1 MLALT
6 SRQKTCCQVLKLPPD
21 FRTEQDLTLLLA
33 VMREVPHFSQLDP
46 VTLKSLCRQ
55 MTLQRFAKGDV
66 MVHEGDVGSE
76 FYVLIAGSAGVHRN
90 VDEEPKQR
98 FVDHSAAQAPE
109 AKAAKAKSR
118 LGGRALNRRI
128 SQTMD
133 ESAMEKAAGVAMEAA
148 EDRRGHRQST
158 GFQAETRYYGS
169 ALSDSDSDELEE
181 VPVRFARPSLRN
193 AESDVTVRSEK
204 SPRKQQL
211 RMAQLLPGSSFGE
224 LALDTKLPRQS
235 TVRCEEK
242 CAVAVLRAEVYH
254 KILMN
259 SETSRRS
266 AWMAYARKAPVL
278 RSLDMSSRLH
288 LEPHVRIQQV
298 ARGQKVCQM
307 GDPIQEVFF
316 VAEGIFSVSLREGPA
331 SKTAQRSEIVTS
343 LLRAPAC
350 FGWAAQLHNEH
361 FEESLTCSAAG
372 KLYVLQL
379 KHLLMMLSAAQQEAL
394 TRAAQ
399 QERRFHWA
407 RASLMRAMNRRPAR
421 QLYAVGGRLAAL
433 GEELRALAQGGDPEV
448 TRLLSACWSAES
460 LERNPRNRPL
470 HTTAAREKI
479 PPLEPDLSRV
489 PQEEVP
495 KTRLHSSLLELWSSD
510 VLADR
515 QSQRSGQQIG
525 VLHGFG
531 PAVQANRFR
540 TQFFKVPTGPWS
552 HARLKASATEPA
564 LRKQKSM
571 KALSGGD
578 EEPEFFDFEDEGMSP
593 ILDAKIKETMRQQ
606 RLQEEWLKSAEKA
619 AFKIQAKARLF
630 LRRMKSM
637 HHAATCIQ
645 RAFRRKMESHELE
658 EHEEPELEEVEE
670 DHNEQLADAGPQAS
684 EKGDVAAGG
693 CKDAPDVSSP
703 RVAPRGS
710 IFQLDFDADTPKL
723 SDLKKALSRAS
734 RISRRST
741 HVSKVEQE
749 LHEALESRSRLQS
762 RELPELPRPMVVPVD
777 LIEKHKLLMSM
788 EVLDP
793 WPPAAPGHSELQRV
807 RRKWEG
813 LHRKPR
819 GSTTEVLALVEA
831 TAADLR
837 PLRLPLLPASPKGP
851 LVFSARLSG
860 AHPEKDRDWAMVR
873 RPLEEGEVDPCQI
886 YRPSHSGRDRIRFRT
901 CSKRIP

>member
-1 MLALT
+1 DVFFPKTTTREWPSVSILTLLMASYGPVRRRVMQKSRAAALYGALQSLGRISVTVLWPSGRSEIVSLAKDSSLSDLKVFWMLALT
-6 SRQKTCCQVLKLPPD
+6 SRLLGAGFGEPGISSQKTCCQVLKLPPD

-316 VAEGIFSVSLREGPA
+316 VAEGIFSVSLREG
-331 SKTAQRSEIVTS
+331 
-343 LLRAPAC
+343 
-350 FGWAAQLHNEH
+350 
-361 FEESLTCSAAG
+361 AAG
-372 KLYVLQL
+372 MCAADASRRCLGQEDGEGFIVAMKPKEDLVQKELENLKPLTQVCCGCSLSFGVALILLAYLARSIYVLVVTTGEVVFQEERFESSSSL
-379 KHLLMMLSAAQQEAL
+379 ELQTFHAFTALLGLPFIVSGFYA
-394 TRAAQ
+394 
-399 QERRFHWA
+399 
-407 RASLMRAMNRRPAR
+407 
-421 QLYAVGGRLAAL
+421 LYAHCDSYLRPFMYFMIVSFVVGALEMVLPLWMNGACAFVPEGLKQTGAAGACGFLRVLFVVFFGQLAAI
-433 GEELRALAQGGDPEV
+433 EAYFIFAV
-448 TRLLSACWSAES
+448 WSLCE
-460 LERNPRNRPL
+460 
-470 HTTAAREKI
+470 
-479 PPLEPDLSRV
+479 D
-489 PQEEVP
+489 
-495 KTRLHSSLLELWSSD
+495 
-510 VLADR
+510 
-515 QSQRSGQQIG
+515 
-525 VLHGFG
+525 
-531 PAVQANRFR
+531 
-540 TQFFKVPTGPWS
+540 
-552 HARLKASATEPA
+552 
-564 LRKQKSM
+564 M
-571 KALSGGD
+571 K
-578 EEPEFFDFEDEGMSP
+578 
-593 ILDAKIKETMRQQ
+593 
-606 RLQEEWLKSAEKA
+606 
-619 AFKIQAKARLF
+619 
-630 LRRMKSM
+630 
-637 HHAATCIQ
+637 
-645 RAFRRKMESHELE
+645 
-658 EHEEPELEEVEE
+658 
-670 DHNEQLADAGPQAS
+670 
-684 EKGDVAAGG
+684 
-693 CKDAPDVSSP
+693 
-703 RVAPRGS
+703 
-710 IFQLDFDADTPKL
+710 
-723 SDLKKALSRAS
+723 
-734 RISRRST
+734 
-741 HVSKVEQE
+741 
-749 LHEALESRSRLQS
+749 
-762 RELPELPRPMVVPVD
+762 
-777 LIEKHKLLMSM
+777 
-788 EVLDP
+788 
-793 WPPAAPGHSELQRV
+793 
-807 RRKWEG
+807 
-813 LHRKPR
+813 
-819 GSTTEVLALVEA
+819 
-831 TAADLR
+831 
-837 PLRLPLLPASPKGP
+837 
-851 LVFSARLSG
+851 
-860 AHPEKDRDWAMVR
+860 
-873 RPLEEGEVDPCQI
+873 
-886 YRPSHSGRDRIRFRT
+886 
-901 CSKRIP
+901 

>member
-1 MLALT
+1 MKPKEDLVQKELENLKPLTQVCCGCSLSFGVALI
-6 SRQKTCCQVLKLPPD
+6 
-21 FRTEQDLTLLLA
+21 LLA
-33 VMREVPHFSQLDP
+33 YLARSIYASERQNGPAAPKTTRPVLQKGGQLRKKTFHIRLLPFGLRGFGPRNCGRLQMLGVCKVVFQEERFESSSSLELQTFHAFTALLGLPFIVSGFYALYAHCDSYLRPFMYFMIVSFVVGALEMVLPLWMNGACAFVPEGLKQTGAAGACGFLRVLFVVFFGQLAAIEAYFIFA
-46 VTLKSLCRQ
+46 VWSLCEDMKVNMRSS
-55 MTLQRFAKGDV
+55 L
-66 MVHEGDVGSE
+66 
-76 FYVLIAGSAGVHRN
+76 
-90 VDEEPKQR
+90 
-98 FVDHSAAQAPE
+98 PE
-109 AKAAKAKSR
+109 
-118 LGGRALNRRI
+118 
-128 SQTMD
+128 M
-133 ESAMEKAAGVAMEAA
+133 
-148 EDRRGHRQST
+148 
-158 GFQAETRYYGS
+158 
-169 ALSDSDSDELEE
+169 
-181 VPVRFARPSLRN
+181 
-193 AESDVTVRSEK
+193 
-204 SPRKQQL
+204 
-211 RMAQLLPGSSFGE
+211 
-224 LALDTKLPRQS
+224 
-235 TVRCEEK
+235 
-242 CAVAVLRAEVYH
+242 H
-254 KILMN
+254 K
-259 SETSRRS
+259 
-266 AWMAYARKAPVL
+266 
-278 RSLDMSSRLH
+278 
-288 LEPHVRIQQV
+288 
-298 ARGQKVCQM
+298 ARGTRRR
-307 GDPIQEVFF
+307 
-316 VAEGIFSVSLREGPA
+316 AALGPA
-331 SKTAQRSEIVTS
+331 EALFAGDGQ
-343 LLRAPAC
+343 P
-350 FGWAAQLHNEH
+350 GH

-593 ILDAKIKETMRQQ
+593 ILDAKIKDTGPAGQSTQ
-606 RLQEEWLKSAEKA
+606 EKA

-658 EHEEPELEEVEE
+658 EHEEPELEERREVEE

-749 LHEALESRSRLQS
+749 LHEALESRSRSQS

-807 RRKWEG
+807 RRTGRDSAGVETVKVRKASIGSRVDPPRRSWLLWRLRQRTCDRCGCRCSPRPRRG
-813 LHRKPR
+813 LWSSRPGRATRGPR
-819 GSTTEVLALVEA
+819 GRDPV
-831 TAADLR
+831 
-837 PLRLPLLPASPKGP
+837 GP
-851 LVFSARLSG
+851 GSQGF
-860 AHPEKDRDWAMVR
+860 
-873 RPLEEGEVDPCQI
+873 
-886 YRPSHSGRDRIRFRT
+886 
-901 CSKRIP
+901 